1 MVSRQIILFSVVT
14 ILLYFLAGVI
24 FLVPVISLNFHQLA
38 EINYTCDWNAKV
50 EEEIKAS
57 PDVGTAI
64 KIWANKTG
72 YFDSKKFSKNQTLD
86 YNELMNYWDSLPKI
100 EIDGVPELIFS
111 LKVDCFSNDSVVQF
125 VSETILKFPTM
136 RRMYIDILL
145 TNGYSFWRLKL
156 QNFCFNLTHSIY
168 LLCSLAGFVCLCVT
182 CGGID
187 TELFCL
193 LNFVGLEMLLIS
205 GEIIQEIIYQDV
217 FPEAMKRIAE
227 SSKLQVFLYS
237 TICIILPAGYFSL
250 IYFLPTD
257 LRSYQCQAGLEG
269 YSLVREAWVSL
280 VHKNGALLVSFGVT
294 LVSSCFGSKIFLEK
308 GASRWS
314 LEFKLLLLVYGI
326 SAWLQILEILL
337 YLVIDKNSAIEIC
350 RICNFKS
357 ILILFLL
364 VRDERTKDGASEAM
378 KVYQERLV
386 ELTGEFKTRVSSEGS
401 TFSLRM
407 GRWGASNELQTGQ

>member
-217 FPEAMKRIAE
+217 FPEAMYFDRNYLQYCPTLDSFYKFVPTSQALLLSVFIFKRKRIAE

-308 GASRWS
+308 GKGFGKSFSPLTPAEKGKRISRNR
-314 LEFKLLLLVYGI
+314 EM
-326 SAWLQILEILL
+326 Q
-337 YLVIDKNSAIEIC
+337 
-350 RICNFKS
+350 
-357 ILILFLL
+357 
-364 VRDERTKDGASEAM
+364 
-378 KVYQERLV
+378 
-386 ELTGEFKTRVSSEGS
+386 
-401 TFSLRM
+401 
-407 GRWGASNELQTGQ
+407 